1 MCSDEERPA
10 LGLKLKKTP
19 SFIEELERK
28 LLSQEGNNN
37 TNNSMFDEGEENNPP
52 PQPMDSSPDFMSQ
65 PMHEKLK
72 ASNFS
77 AIMLRIGG
85 FERVSRHES
94 DLVAKLYY
102 AKRKLVWEFL
112 EGPLKKKI
120 EIQWSDIGAMRATI
134 EDGQPGVWEIELNQP
149 PLFFHETNPQPRKH
163 TLWQPVGDFTNGHAS
178 RIRRH
183 FVKFPRGVLD
193 KHYEKL
199 LQCDPRLQML
209 SQQPF
214 PTQNPNIFL
223 LQQPTNNS
231 SYEVSDLCLDFQRNA
246 MPNPLNILTHPNPY
260 INIPQNNNNYNYN
273 WFLNATKLPP
283 NTNTITTNIVNAFNN
298 ETQSSSS
305 TFPLPDTWT
314 HEYPMNPICNY
325 PNPNNHLID
334 NQVVTYNNHQTM
346 AVANSVPG
354 GNNNFHPNM
363 DAVLSFYPN
372 NLHNNVSNGQA
383 LETHH
388 HVAQGTLYH
397 GSPWVPSHFTNGD
410 HSPAGSTGE
419 DSGRHLQ

>member
-1 MCSDEERPA
+1 
-10 LGLKLKKTP
+10 
-19 SFIEELERK
+19 
-28 LLSQEGNNN
+28 
-37 TNNSMFDEGEENNPP
+37 MFDEGEENNNPP
-52 PQPMDSSPDFMSQ
+52 PQPMDSSTDFMSQ

-134 EDGQPGVWEIELNQP
+134 EDGQPGLNQP

-214 PTQNPNIFL
+214 PTQNPNIFF

-231 SYEVSDLCLDFQRNA
+231 SYE
-246 MPNPLNILTHPNPY
+246 
-260 INIPQNNNNYNYN
+260 
-273 WFLNATKLPP
+273 LPP
-283 NTNTITTNIVNAFNN
+283 NATNIVNAFNN

-305 TFPLPDTWT
+305 TFPLPDTCVYPT

-372 NLHNNVSNGQA
+372 NLHSNVSNGQA

-410 HSPAGSTGE
+410 HSPAGSNGE